1 MTISAATRVYA
12 VVGDPVRHS
21 LSPIMHNGWIADHG
35 LDAVYVALELKHEN
49 PIAALR
55 MLGALGVS
63 GANVTVPF
71 KEAAARA
78 ANATDLAVAN
88 VLRWD
93 DNRAPSAFNT
103 DGLGFLRALSEAAP
117 DWRVR
122 VRRALVLG
130 AGGAGQGIAQA
141 LSPHVEAVY
150 IANRTF
156 ARAEEAGA
164 LIPNAR
170 AMRWDDF
177 ERGFGGADLIVQT
190 TTLGMDGQPDQAWP
204 VHACRPDAIMA
215 DIVYRP
221 LETPFLKA
229 ARARGLLA
237 MDGLGMLIHQAALS
251 FELWFGV
258 MPDTEKA
265 RARLLAALRS

>member
-1 MTISAATRVYA
+1 LRIL
-12 VVGDPVRHS
+12 GS
-21 LSPIMHNGWIADHG
+21 LG
-35 LDAVYVALELKHEN
+35 L
-49 PIAALR
+49 
-55 MLGALGVS
+55 G

-78 ANATDLAVAN
+78 ANATDLSVAN

-93 DNRAPSAFNT
+93 EARKLSAFNT
-103 DGLGFLRALSEAAP
+103 DGPGFLRALSEAAP

-141 LSPHVEAVY
+141 LGPHVEAVY

-156 ARAEEAGA
+156 SRAEEAA
-164 LIPNAR
+164 SVLTNAR
-170 AMRWDDF
+170 PLRWDDL

-190 TTLGMDGQPDQAWP
+190 TTLGMEGQPAQSWP
-204 VHACRPDAIMA
+204 VHACRPDAIIS

-229 ARARGLLA
+229 ARARGLFGV
-237 MDGLGMLIHQAALS
+237 DGLGMLIHQAALS
-251 FELWFGV
+251 FELWFGI
-258 MPDTEKA
+258 MPDAEKA
-265 RARLLAALRS
+265 RARLLAALQT